1 MSSSSSLS
9 SISVASAAT
18 SPTISPRLTAVSDLR
33 LSVPCTALSLL
44 SAASCLALSPLV
56 LGTSDCDSY
65 ISCSHFHHSFL
76 FAMRG
81 SGGRPEPAFCGWR
94 TAACDAG
101 IDRIPAV
108 FGLPFDTLKFDF
120 SSSLSF
126 AEKRELHSYSAFKFH
141 IGLTPSLF
149 IFQDA
154 VKHSPLI

>member
-1 MSSSSSLS
+1 MREASSSQ
-9 SISVASAAT
+9 
-18 SPTISPRLTAVSDLR
+18 
-33 LSVPCTALSLL
+33 
-44 SAASCLALSPLV
+44 LAGL
-56 LGTSDCDSY
+56 
-65 ISCSHFHHSFL
+65 
-76 FAMRG
+76 
-81 SGGRPEPAFCGWR
+81 W

-108 FGLPFDTLKFDF
+108 FGLPFAPLKLTF

-126 AEKRELHSYSAFKFH
+126 AEKRELHSRSAFEFH